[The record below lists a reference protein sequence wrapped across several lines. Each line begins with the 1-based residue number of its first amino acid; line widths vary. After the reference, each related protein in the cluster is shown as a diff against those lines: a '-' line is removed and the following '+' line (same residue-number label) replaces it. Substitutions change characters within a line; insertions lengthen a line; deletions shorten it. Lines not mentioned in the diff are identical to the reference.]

1 MYKFTLVL
9 LSFFLLTACHF
20 KEDVKETG
28 DAVQEGTQNVIEGL
42 KEVPG
47 AVSKASNK
55 VEKEIRD

>member
-1 MYKFTLVL
+1 MKQFIFLILVL
-9 LSFFLLTACHF
+9 FFLTACNF
-20 KEDVKETG
+20 KEGLKETG
-28 DAVQEGTQNVIEGL
+28 DAVQDGTHNAIEGL